1 MATITNRLMP
11 YRQYSE
17 HDVINLYSLL
27 GASGDAGALVKVTSG
42 AANPSNPDGY
52 SSNQL
57 GATVNTLSYSFRYE
71 TKLKVEHTAS
81 GDDSFAAIGI
91 LLWDVRET
99 DENGLPLR
107 YFPQRAKEILAVIS
121 GQTVPIAMRGI
132 FATYGQYV
140 DTSLAVPKPGF
151 PVVPS
156 RSGNG
161 LLAAVDPD
169 SANFTFGGTG
179 GLTNGFGYSGQQ
191 VVGKWLT
198 TSGSEFAANGGY
210 YFYRLGL

>member
-11 YRQYSE
+11 FRQYDE

-27 GASGDAGALVKVTSG
+27 APSGDAGTLVKVTSG

-52 SSNQL
+52 STNQL
-57 GATVNTLSYSFRYE
+57 GAVPNTLSYSYRYE
-71 TKLKVEHTAS
+71 TKLKVEPTAS
-81 GDDSFAAIGI
+81 GDTSFAALGI

-121 GQTVPIAMRGI
+121 GQTVPIAMRGV
-132 FATYGQYV
+132 FSTFGQFV
-140 DTSLAVPKPGF
+140 DTSLAVPTPGF
-151 PVVPS
+151 PVVIS

-161 LLAAVDPD
+161 LLAAVNPN
-169 SANFTFGGTG
+169 SSNFQFGGTG
-179 GLTNGFGYSGQQ
+179 NAVPLYSGQQ